1 LKHLYAHVLENRFI
15 QGIRNFN
22 ADLLP
27 IRSRDVLAKIQSG
40 DASWE
45 QQVPP
50 VIAEIIKRD
59 RLFGYLEESRA
70 GAQTS

>member
-1 LKHLYAHVLENRFI
+1 LKHLYEHVVGNGFI
-15 QGIRNFN
+15 QGIRNYN

-27 IRSRDVLAKIQSG
+27 IRSRDVLGRIQSG

-59 RLFGYLEESRA
+59 RLFGYLAEARA
-70 GAQTS
+70 ER